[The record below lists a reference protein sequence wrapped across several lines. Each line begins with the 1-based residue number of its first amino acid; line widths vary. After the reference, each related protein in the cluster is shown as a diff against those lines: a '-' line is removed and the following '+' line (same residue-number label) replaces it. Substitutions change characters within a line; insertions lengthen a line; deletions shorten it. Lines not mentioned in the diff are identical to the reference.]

1 MTNSPA
7 IKKTWA
13 RVCRSWQLYLF
24 LLLPLIWL
32 LVFCY
37 YPMAGLQ
44 IAFKKYNM
52 SKGIW
57 GSPWIGLKN
66 FRRFFASYQFRRI
79 IGNTLILS
87 FYSLLASFPLPVALA
102 LGLNAMRCER
112 YRRFIQN
119 VVYLPHFIST
129 IVLIGILYQMFN
141 PRTGVYGIAY
151 SALHGGQY
159 APNLVGQAN
168 TFRHF
173 YVWSGVWQSMGWN
186 SVIYIAAL
194 SGVDK
199 ALNVA
204 LKMAAAYPLARA
216 QLPGRRWL
224 MLLFSFTM
232 LFSGGMIP
240 TYILVRS
247 LGMINTVWAMII
259 PGALSVYNMII
270 TRTFLQT
277 NVPGELLE
285 ASQIDGCS
293 DARFFFSVA
302 LPLSK
307 AVIAVITLYYAVG
320 HWNSYFNAFLYLS
333 EQRLYPL
340 QIVLRDILLANTF
353 DASLIMDEELAAA
366 KQGLADLLK
375 YSLMVVSSLP
385 VIILYPFIQK
395 YFVKGVLIGSLKG

>member
-1 MTNSPA
+1 MNKHRDSRDDRIFYLVNAAVLTA
-7 IKKTWA
+7 IMLI
-13 RVCRSWQLYLF
+13 VLY
-24 LLLPLIWL
+24 PLIFIVSCSFSSAHAITSGRVL
-32 LVFCY
+32 LWPVEPTIRGYKAVFE
-37 YPMAGLQ
+37 YPTVLRGYLNTFFYT
-44 IAFKKYNM
+44 AF
-52 SKGIW
+52 G
-57 GSPWIGLKN
+57 
-66 FRRFFASYQFRRI
+66 
-79 IGNTLILS
+79 TLI
-87 FYSLLASFPLPVALA
+87 
-102 LGLNAMRCER
+102 
-112 YRRFIQN
+112 
-119 VVYLPHFIST
+119 
-129 IVLIGILYQMFN
+129 
-141 PRTGVYGIAY
+141 
-151 SALHGGQY
+151 
-159 APNLVGQAN
+159 
-168 TFRHF
+168 
-173 YVWSGVWQSMGWN
+173 
-186 SVIYIAAL
+186 
-194 SGVDK
+194 
-199 ALNVA
+199 NVA
-204 LKMAAAYPLARA
+204 LTMAAAYPLARA
-216 QLPGRRWL
+216 QLPGRRGL
-224 MLLFSFTM
+224 MFLFSFTM

-277 NVPGELLE
+277 NVPAELLE

-333 EQRLYPL
+333 EQKLYPL

-353 DASLIMDEELAAA
+353 DASLIVDEELAAA

-395 YFVKGVLIGSLKG
+395 YFVQGVLIGSLKG